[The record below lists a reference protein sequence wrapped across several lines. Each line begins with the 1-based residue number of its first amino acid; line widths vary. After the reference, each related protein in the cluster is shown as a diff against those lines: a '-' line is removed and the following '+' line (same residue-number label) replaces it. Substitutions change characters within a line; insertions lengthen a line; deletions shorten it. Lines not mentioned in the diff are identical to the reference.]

1 MATTEPT
8 VQHYP
13 HENRYEFRDGEA
25 RATLT
30 YQREGDR
37 IIYDHTF
44 VPVEF
49 RGQGVAAKLV
59 ETALA
64 EARTENLTIV
74 PQCSYVETYIARHSE
89 HQDLLSA
96 RS

>member
-13 HENRYEFRDGEA
+13 DDQRYEFRQGEA
-25 RATLT
+25 RAHLT

-59 ETALA
+59 EAALA
-64 EARTENLTIV
+64 EARKENLIVV
-74 PQCSYVETYIARHSE
+74 PQCSYVETYIARHRE

-96 RS
+96 R

>member
-1 MATTEPT
+1 MNTPS

-13 HENRYEFRDGEA
+13 DEQRYEFRDGEA

-30 YQREGDR
+30 YQRDGDR

-59 ETALA
+59 AAALA
-64 EARTENLTIV
+64 EARKENLIV
-74 PQCSYVETYIARHSE
+74 VSQCSYVETYIARHRE

-96 RS
+96 RL